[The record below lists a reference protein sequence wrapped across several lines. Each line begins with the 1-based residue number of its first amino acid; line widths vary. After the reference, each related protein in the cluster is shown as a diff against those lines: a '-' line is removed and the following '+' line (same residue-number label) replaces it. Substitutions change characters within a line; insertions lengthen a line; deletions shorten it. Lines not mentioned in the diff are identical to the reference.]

1 MPKNKKK
8 QNVPD
13 RPLPPLYSVED
24 IPSQDCK
31 NFLIELIVRC
41 YEEINLHS
49 LESTYV
55 RYREEGPK
63 MFKHDMH
70 VRMTEHLMAP
80 QWNDDYQ
87 KRGRSKFV
95 DARVHDSLWNAPNIL
110 AKYGREHR
118 AGDDAFND
126 VLLKADLFVAQ
137 MRPFAKS
144 RNRRGSIGW
153 WNSDQGRE
161 EDHARMAHL
170 IVIPPTARVF
180 QCDDVVKRGGYA
192 TIRKVR
198 IEGAIKIERHWKL
211 AAKPSNN

>member
-1 MPKNKKK
+1 MK
-8 QNVPD
+8 
-13 RPLPPLYSVED
+13 
-24 IPSQDCK
+24 
-31 NFLIELIVRC
+31 
-41 YEEINLHS
+41 
-49 LESTYV
+49 
-55 RYREEGPK
+55 YRDEGPE

-126 VLLKADLFVAQ
+126 ILLKADLFVAQ

-144 RNRRGSIGW
+144 RNRRGSIRW
-153 WNSDQGRE
+153 
-161 EDHARMAHL
+161 
-170 IVIPPTARVF
+170 
-180 QCDDVVKRGGYA
+180 
-192 TIRKVR
+192 
-198 IEGAIKIERHWKL
+198 
-211 AAKPSNN
+211 

>member
-1 MPKNKKK
+1 MAKLLHSLTGNTKITQKVFKNTILSTHTRFLGTQTTNKLEGVFLKTSLWFSKTILVLFLPTSTFLPKMPKNKKQK
-8 QNVPD
+8 VPD
-13 RPLPPLYSVED
+13 RPLPPLYSAED

-31 NFLIELIVRC
+31 DFLIELIVRY
-41 YEEINLHS
+41 YEEFNLRS

-55 RYREEGPK
+55 RYRDEGPE

-70 VRMTEHLMAP
+70 VRMTEHLMVL

-95 DARVHDSLWNAPNIL
+95 DARVHNSLWNAPNIL

-126 VLLKADLFVAQ
+126 MLLKADLFVAQ

-144 RNRRGSIGW
+144 RNRRGSIG
-153 WNSDQGRE
+153 
-161 EDHARMAHL
+161 
-170 IVIPPTARVF
+170 
-180 QCDDVVKRGGYA
+180 
-192 TIRKVR
+192 
-198 IEGAIKIERHWKL
+198 
-211 AAKPSNN
+211 

>member
-1 MPKNKKK
+1 MPKDKKK
-8 QNVPD
+8 QKIPD
-13 RPLPPLYSVED
+13 RALPLFYSAED

-31 NFLIELIVRC
+31 DFLIELIVC
-41 YEEINLHS
+41 YYEETNLRS

-55 RYREEGPK
+55 RYCEEGSE

-80 QWNDDYQ
+80 QWNADYQ

-95 DARVHDSLWNAPNIL
+95 DVRVHDSLWNAPNIL
-110 AKYGREHR
+110 ANYGREHR

-126 VLLKADLFVAQ
+126 VLLKTDLFVTQ
-137 MRPFAKS
+137 MRPFTKS

-153 WNSDQGRE
+153 WNSDQGRQ

-170 IVIPPTARVF
+170 IAIPPTTRVF
-180 QCDDVVKRGGYA
+180 QYDDVVKRGGYA
-192 TIRKVR
+192 TIRKVC
-198 IEGAIKIERHWKL
+198 IEGAAGIERH
-211 AAKPSNN
+211 